1 MKLHRLELTNFR
13 GSPGTFARK
22 FNDNNYFVYAE
33 NGRGKSTIADA
44 IEFLVNGDLE
54 RFHREGCTLESAI
67 HVDAAEATVTAK
79 LSDGRELTRILS
91 GDEASPLR
99 ASDGGDV
106 ELPSLPIL
114 RHSTINAFME
124 KSGGDKRKALL
135 QILDLDALND
145 FRGTLR
151 KAVGLSK
158 DKRKAARE
166 RVEEERA
173 ALESMR
179 EGEDLLDR
187 ARGLA
192 KTAEIGDQI
201 ASEDDLDELT
211 LKLPPAEPNR
221 LEPINEL
228 VRALEGPNGADPAEA
243 WNEAV
248 AREGIHREEA
258 LDALLRQG
266 DKLLADD
273 WAEDSCPLCETPQ
286 DCEALAAK
294 VKERATQ
301 LAESRRNLEAI
312 RRELISRADA
322 AQRIAAALRALLS
335 VAPGDRWP
343 EQEAIEAGRER
354 LDAYQGGLRQAVRE
368 LQPCPDSP
376 DLELDAAR

>member
-1 MKLHRLELTNFR
+1 MRSSFWSTAT
-13 GSPGTFARK
+13 SSASTAR
-22 FNDNNYFVYAE
+22 AAPSS
-33 NGRGKSTIADA
+33 R
-44 IEFLVNGDLE
+44 
-54 RFHREGCTLESAI
+54 I

-211 LKLPPAEPNR
+211 LKLPAGRAESAR
-221 LEPINEL
+221 ADQRAGTGAGGTQWRRSGRGLE
-228 VRALEGPNGADPAEA
+228 RG
-243 WNEAV
+243 
-248 AREGIHREEA
+248 R
-258 LDALLRQG
+258 RQG
-266 DKLLADD
+266 GDPSRGGAR
-273 WAEDSCPLCETPQ
+273 
-286 DCEALAAK
+286 
-294 VKERATQ
+294 RAPPPRGQ
-301 LAESRRNLEAI
+301 
-312 RRELISRADA
+312 
-322 AQRIAAALRALLS
+322 
-335 VAPGDRWP
+335 APGR
-343 EQEAIEAGRER
+343 R
-354 LDAYQGGLRQAVRE
+354 LG
-368 LQPCPDSP
+368 
-376 DLELDAAR
+376 